1 MDCGIDDSMTNN
13 VDDGMAVDGQVLM
26 KCDTNNVD
34 GLGIDGSMTG
44 NVDYGM
50 AVNGLRY

>member
-1 MDCGIDDSMTNN
+1 MWTMVWLLMDQVNESVTGN
-13 VDDGMAVDGQVLM
+13 VDYGMV
-26 KCDTNNVD
+26 VD